1 MFAARNDHTM
11 RPLPVLKDSFGG
23 SGRGPP
29 EESQTC
35 PRNSCTLSQSQIS
48 PGQHDGTLRCPWVA
62 AAAAA
67 AVAAIRPVETVLGS
81 SVPPSLQNQDPRVE
95 YAFLVFVRKPS
106 LRKLAVSA

>member
-1 MFAARNDHTM
+1 
-11 RPLPVLKDSFGG
+11 V
-23 SGRGPP
+23 
-29 EESQTC
+29 
-35 PRNSCTLSQSQIS
+35 
-48 PGQHDGTLRCPWVA
+48 

-81 SVPPSLQNQDPRVE
+81 SVPPSEQNKDPRVE